1 MKVAWFS
8 NSPWAGT
15 GYGVQTAE
23 ILPRLKA
30 DGHDVASV
38 SNYGLA
44 GAPLDWQGIPCLPMG
59 YEAYSN
65 DIAGAHMAN
74 FIQGKGWGITLYD
87 VWTLKGDLWDGFP
100 LAAWVPVDHDPAPPE
115 VVAWFG
121 KGKSPRVPIAMS
133 KFGEDRLKKAGLT
146 DVLYAPHSVDTKLFT
161 PDGPDLRAEFG
172 IPKDA
177 HVTLVN
183 SANKGVPTRKS
194 FPELFAAW
202 AIFARKHKD
211 AFLFVHTEI
220 AGLATGLNLPRLLL
234 AVGAPMEQV
243 KFIPQYQ
250 YRSGI
255 PTSEMPKIYRMA
267 DLLAAP
273 SRGEGFCVPLIE
285 AQSCSVPVLVSKWTA
300 QPELV
305 GAGWQ
310 VGGQPEWNEWMQ
322 SWWLVPNIERIV
334 ESLEDSYAAKGD
346 SERSAQLRADARSLA
361 LKYDSQT
368 VYEAHWRPIMAELES
383 RLTPAQ
389 NRAQRRANKR

>member
-1 MKVAWFS
+1 MKIAWLS

-23 ILPRLKA
+23 VLTRLKA
-30 DGHDVASV
+30 DGHEVASV

-44 GAPLDWQGIPCLPMG
+44 GAPLDWNGIPCLPTG
-59 YEAYSN
+59 YDAYSN

-100 LAAWVPVDHDPAPPE
+100 LAAWVPVDHDPAPRE
-115 VVAWFG
+115 VSSWFG
-121 KGKSPRVPIAMS
+121 KGKTPRVAIAMS

-146 DVLYAPHSVDTKLFT
+146 DVLYAPHSVDTNLFT
-161 PDGPDLRAEFG
+161 PDGPNLRAEFG

-183 SANKGVPTRKS
+183 SANKGVPSRKS
-194 FPELFAAW
+194 FAELFAAW
-202 AIFARKHKD
+202 AIMARKHKD

-220 AGLATGLNLPRLLL
+220 AGLASGINLPRLLE
-234 AVGAPMEQV
+234 AVKAPMDQV

-255 PTSEMPKIYRMA
+255 PTQEMPKIYRMA
-267 DLLAAP
+267 DILAAP

-285 AQSCSVPVLVSKWTA
+285 SQSCSVPVLVSRWTA

-305 GAGWQ
+305 GAGWE

-322 SWWLVPNIERIV
+322 SWWLVPNIEEIV
-334 ESLEDSYAAKGD
+334 DALELSYALKGN
-346 SERSAQLRADARSLA
+346 SEASTRLKADARNLA
-361 LKYDSQT
+361 LRYDSQT
-368 VYEAHWRPIMAELES
+368 VYEAHWRPIIAELES
-383 RLTPAQ
+383 RLTPTQ
-389 NRAQRRANKR
+389 NRAQRRAGKR